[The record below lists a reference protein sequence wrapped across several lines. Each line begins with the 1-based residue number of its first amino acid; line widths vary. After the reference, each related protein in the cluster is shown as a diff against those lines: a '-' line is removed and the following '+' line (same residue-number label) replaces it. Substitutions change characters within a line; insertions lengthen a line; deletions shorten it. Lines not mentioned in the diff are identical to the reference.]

1 MKGNK
6 AKVISSINLKGG
18 VGKTTTIQN
27 LGIGLRQEG
36 KEVLFIDL
44 DTQMNLSF
52 VLRASGNVLSIYDVL
67 NGADI
72 NKAIQKTEQGDLI
85 RGDFKLSTLQ
95 GIPGDTLKKA
105 LGKLSKEYDYILIDT
120 PPRTDNLTTNALIG
134 SNEVI
139 IPCNT
144 DVFSLQG
151 LLTEA
156 EIIES
161 MKRFNK
167 DLSINGIVITQY
179 EQRARINEQLRKSIE
194 EQAEKIGTK
203 VYKTPIRKNIAIKKA
218 QALRSNIFEYDS
230 RSNGAEDFRNLVK
243 EFLEN
248 E

>member
-1 MKGNK
+1 MKGNE
-6 AKVISSINLKGG
+6 AKIISSINLKGG

-27 LGIGLRQEG
+27 LGIGLQQEG
-36 KEVLFIDL
+36 KKVLFIDL
-44 DTQMNLSF
+44 DVQRNLSF
-52 VLRASGNVLSIYDVL
+52 VLGASGNTLSVYDVL
-67 NGADI
+67 SGADI
-72 NKAIQKTEQGDLI
+72 NEAIQTTEQGDLI

-95 GIPGDTLKKA
+95 GIPGDSLKKA
-105 LGKLSKEYDYILIDT
+105 LSKLKKEYDYILIDT
-120 PPRTDNLTTNALIG
+120 PPRTDNLTNNALIA

-151 LLTEA
+151 LLTE
-156 EIIES
+156 IEVIEG
-161 MKRFNK
+161 MKKYNQ
-167 DLSINGIVITQY
+167 DLSVNGIVITHY

-194 EQAEKIGTK
+194 SQAEKLGVK

-218 QALRSNIFEYDS
+218 QALRTNIFEYDS
-230 RSNGAEDFRNLVK
+230 RSNGAEDYRNLVK